1 MDKPEIAVLWN
12 GLLEGD
18 EQLLLGLYE
27 AWYPGLLRYGL
38 RITQDKELIQDT
50 INQTFLYFW
59 QNRDTLTSVMVPE
72 AYMLT
77 SFRRRLLRAAGSGKH
92 RLQFPG
98 EWEVDDDTEMVEDS
112 HEMFL
117 INHIRIQEVEAVLL
131 RAIKRLSARKQ
142 ELIRL
147 KYYEGLSYSEMAAR
161 TGLTERTIYNK
172 IHEAVKTLRDQ
183 LTADGHSNNMISAI
197 QYLLL

>member
-1 MDKPEIAVLWN
+1 MDRPDITTLWN
-12 GLLEGD
+12 GLLQGN
-18 EQLLLGLYE
+18 EQLLLDLYD

-38 RITQDKELIQDT
+38 RICSDRELVKDT

-59 QNRDTLTSVMVPE
+59 QKRDTLTAVAIPE

-77 SFRRRLLRAAGSGKH
+77 AFRRRLLAAVNNNHNK
-92 RLQFPG
+92 LQFPG
-98 EWEVDDDTEMVEDS
+98 EFQPDDPEHTEDS
-112 HEMFL
+112 HEVFL
-117 INHIRIQEVEAVLL
+117 INRIRVQEVEEVLQ
-131 RAIKRLSARKQ
+131 RAISRLSSRKR

-183 LTADGHSNNMISAI
+183 LAADGHSKEMISAI